1 MFGKLPML
9 SRNKEAFM
17 SRFQMFLSLLVIAA
31 FPLFAEVELNGNPQE
46 LTAYLSTIPET
57 VMIEGKAEKKLPADR
72 AIIQLKISTEDKSM
86 DASLAANRRLRE
98 EITVKLMAAGL
109 TTNGIQAAKF
119 SSTPESG
126 FFSDKVRSYKV
137 QNTMKVTVVNEA
149 EFRAVAALIDAH
161 KEISYADTEFE
172 LSTKKEVEKAL
183 LAEACQDATAK
194 KAIYEAGLNVALTPV
209 RFHNGAIQ
217 MQRPMLARAQKAVSF
232 AVAEIADVSSA
243 PPIQFDEMVFNASI
257 TVEYRLQAK

>member
-1 MFGKLPML
+1 
-9 SRNKEAFM
+9 M
-17 SRFQMFLSLLVIAA
+17 SRLQTVFALLLIST

-57 VMIEGKAEKKLPADR
+57 VMIEGRAEKKLPADR
-72 AIIQLKISTEDKSM
+72 AIIQLKITTEDKSM

-98 EITVKLMAAGL
+98 EITAKLLAAGV
-109 TTNGIQAAKF
+109 TTNRIQAAKF
-119 SSTPESG
+119 ASTPETG

-137 QNTMKVTVVNEA
+137 QNTMKATVVNEA
-149 EFRAVAALIDAH
+149 EFRVVAALVDAH

-172 LSTKKEVEKAL
+172 LSTKKDVEKAL

-209 RFHNGAIQ
+209 RFHDGAVRTAAPEQ
-217 MQRPMLARAQKAVSF
+217 MYGERMLLKKAAPLSM
-232 AVAEIADVSSA
+232 ADAASSYA
-243 PPIQFDEMVFNASI
+243 PPVQFDEIVFNASI

>member
-1 MFGKLPML
+1 ML

-17 SRFQMFLSLLVIAA
+17 SRFQIFFSLLLIAA

-98 EITVKLMAAGL
+98 EITVKLLAAGL
-109 TTNGIQAAKF
+109 TTNRIQAAKF

-209 RFHNGAIQ
+209 RFHDGAIQ
-217 MQRPMLARAQKAVSF
+217 MQRPMMARAKAVSF
-232 AVAEIADVSSA
+232 AVSEDDTKSA

-257 TVEYRLQAK
+257 TVEYRLYAK

>member
-1 MFGKLPML
+1 M
-9 SRNKEAFM
+9 
-17 SRFQMFLSLLVIAA
+17 RFQTVFSLLMISS

-72 AIIQLKISTEDKSM
+72 AVIQLKVTTENKSM
-86 DASLAANRRLRE
+86 DAALAANRLLRE
-98 EITVKLMAAGL
+98 EITTKLLAAGL
-109 TTNGIQAAKF
+109 TTNRIQAAQF

-137 QNTMKVTVVNEA
+137 QNTMKATVVNEA

-161 KEISYADTEFE
+161 NEITYANTEFE
-172 LSTKKEVEKAL
+172 LSTKKEVEQQL
-183 LAEACQDATAK
+183 LAEACQDATTK
-194 KAIYEAGLNVALTPV
+194 KAIYESGLNVTLTPV
-209 RFHNGAIQ
+209 RFQDGAVQ
-217 MQRPMLARAQKAVSF
+217 LFQPRARMQKMASF
-232 AVAEIADVSSA
+232 SVAEVADVSAA
-243 PPIQFDEMVFNASI
+243 PPTQFDEMVFSASI